1 MPFLIEQRVDDKDM
15 WLPDKVYKLLPWAY
29 VAMGLLFFAGV
40 YYLGQ
45 SDFGAGFYVA
55 TGLVSIAGGLIVHY
69 LRVHG
74 ARHDDEGSE
83 GDSTTS

>member
-1 MPFLIEQRVDDKDM
+1 MPFLITLCVEDELM
-15 WLPDKVYKLLPWAY
+15 WLPDKIYKLLPWAY
-29 VAMGLLFFAGV
+29 VAMGLLFFVGV

-55 TGLVSIAGGLIVHY
+55 IGLVSIAGGLVVHY

-74 ARHDDEGSE
+74 ARAADETSE
-83 GDSTTS
+83 GDTAAR

>member
-1 MPFLIEQRVDDKDM
+1 MPFLLEQCVDDKNM

-29 VAMGLLFFAGV
+29 VAMGLLFFVGV

-55 TGLVSIAGGLIVHY
+55 IGLVSIAGGLVVHY

-74 ARHDDEGSE
+74 APAANDRSK
-83 GDSTTS
+83 GDSATS